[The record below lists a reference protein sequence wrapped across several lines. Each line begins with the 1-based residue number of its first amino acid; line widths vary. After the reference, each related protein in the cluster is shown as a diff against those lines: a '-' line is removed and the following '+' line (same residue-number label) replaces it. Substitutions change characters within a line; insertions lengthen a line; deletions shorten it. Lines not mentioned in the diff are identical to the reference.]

1 VRTTIDQEVKLK
13 RFLCFLIYMSS
24 STIKIKNIA
33 ARKGQPLYEHFQS
46 KENITNLI
54 CLYQASHLE
63 CSRSRGLTPEVGS
76 SRERDLIASFCNN
89 KSLDVNYNISNENE
103 EDVIIDN
110 KKISIKHSSNKTVN
124 QRGIKIIWTV
134 DSNKREHFINN
145 HTFTCDMLIVYV
157 RFEEELDQ
165 GELEIVY
172 LPAELLEKHRS
183 DKMFKCLEG
192 NSRGIEFQKDAF
204 NTVVKEALFHIQI
217 KFSNMECELK
227 DPVAKR
233 VTLLKSLGDGSPV

>member
-1 VRTTIDQEVKLK
+1 
-13 RFLCFLIYMSS
+13 
-24 STIKIKNIA
+24 
-33 ARKGQPLYEHFQS
+33 
-46 KENITNLI
+46 
-54 CLYQASHLE
+54 LE

-89 KSLDVNYNISNENE
+89 KSLDVNYDISNENE

-134 DSNKREHFINN
+134 DSTKRNYFIHN

-157 RFEEELDQ
+157 RFEEELDE
-165 GELEIVY
+165 GELEVIY
-172 LPAELLEKHRS
+172 LPADLLEKHRS
-183 DKMFKCLEG
+183 DQMFKCLEG
-192 NSRGIEFQKDAF
+192 NSRGIEFQKEAFDA
-204 NTVVKEALFHIQI
+204 VIKEALFHTKIQ
-217 KFSNMECELK
+217 FSGMKCELK

-233 VTLLKSLGDGSPV
+233 VKLLESLRKA